1 MKDRKKMLNDLISD
15 VGLTESSNVT
25 GLSKLELIKRS
36 ECYIDLSM
44 ANDIIPDLIREKIF
58 PMKYKNCQISFDGFT
73 GTVDWYCDWTEDEWR
88 DNKEE
93 TTYSLATPFWDV
105 DNGIPVDTNSYDGVD
120 FFNDKFSYTEDDLD
134 RSEPYTF
141 IKWKDGFENLALYDR
156 WIRRFYLPQVY
167 NVIKLHLETYRNFT
181 D

>member
-105 DNGIPVDTNSYDGVD
+105 NNGIPVDTNSYDGVD